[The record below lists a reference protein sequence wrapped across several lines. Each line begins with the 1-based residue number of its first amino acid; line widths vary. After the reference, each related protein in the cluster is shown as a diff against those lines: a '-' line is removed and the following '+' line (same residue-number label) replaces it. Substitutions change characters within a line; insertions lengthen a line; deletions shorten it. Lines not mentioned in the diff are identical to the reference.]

1 VCETGN
7 TNIMLSPE
15 LKLDIANNNSSNNIC
30 EMNPESKKNYLEFG
44 SGLWAYD
51 DFNTEEDDQLWFD
64 TWEGQIELSQDSSSP
79 KKPQSINDLLLKIRQ

>member
-1 VCETGN
+1 MKCLITSHPIDQQFETL
-7 TNIMLSPE
+7 IFS
-15 LKLDIANNNSSNNIC
+15 NIC

-64 TWEGQIELSQDSSSP
+64 WSP
-79 KKPQSINDLLLKIRQ
+79 SVS